1 MPDAT
6 LEERKESMKRNYLVL
21 ATALVLG
28 SSAAAVADHGE
39 AGDAGAKLLG
49 HYATMYEALV
59 TDSTAGVAEA
69 AAKLAAEA
77 RAQRGDA
84 AALEPLAAAAEAMKG
99 ADLEALRAQF
109 KGLSIA
115 MDAFLRKAGTPGWS
129 LYYCPM
135 ADGYWIQTAE
145 GVRNP
150 YYGASMLRCGDKVP
164 EVKKG

>member
-1 MPDAT
+1 
-6 LEERKESMKRNYLVL
+6 LL
-21 ATALVLG
+21 AAALVLG
-28 SSAAAVADHGE
+28 SSAPTVADHAE

-77 RAQRGDA
+77 RARARHGDA
-84 AALEPLAAAAEAMKG
+84 ATLGALAAAAEAMKG
-99 ADLEALRAQF
+99 ANLEALREQF
-109 KGLSIA
+109 KGLSVA
-115 MDAFLRKAGTPGWS
+115 LDAVLRRAGTPGWS

-150 YYGASMLRCGDKVP
+150 YYGASMLRCGDKV
-164 EVKKG
+164 EKIGG